1 MFTLVIVESPAKCKK
16 IEAILGA
23 KYKVIASFGHLRS
36 LDGLSSIDIDNNFNP
51 TFTQLKNDIK
61 IKQIKTIHDAISKSV
76 EVIIATDNDREG
88 EAIGWHI
95 CDMFD
100 LPTNSTKR
108 IIFNEITDGAITT
121 AINNP
126 TTLKMDLIYAQR
138 ARQILDL
145 LVGYTISPVLWNNIS
160 KTHNTSLSAGRCQSP
175 ALRLIYDNY
184 KDITNSQGIQ
194 LYNTTGIFTDL
205 NLVFELNKQFTDKDS
220 VVNFLDKSKSYN
232 SQYDISA
239 PKKSVKK
246 NPEPL
251 TTSTLQQFVS
261 NELGL
266 SPKDTMSHAQKLY
279 EAGLITYMRTDLK
292 KYSKEFITNVEK
304 YITYHYGSEYI
315 SGNISNLTHEITGM
329 SQEGHEAI
337 RPTDINMTTS
347 PLLLSHTPQLTIRDM
362 KIYELIRNR
371 TLESCMPSAQYN
383 SITATIS
390 APLSLKFTYKAEHP
404 IFIGWKIVVTN
415 KKAESTN
422 NIYLYLQTLKKSQQV
437 NAKRINSV
445 FALSELKS
453 HYSEA
458 RLVQLL
464 EENGIGRPSTFATL
478 IDKIKER
485 KYVEKQNIKGQELEC
500 IDLSMSN
507 GEIIETK
514 TLRTFGNEKNKLI
527 ILPVG
532 IIVIEFLINNFNGF
546 FSYNYTKDMEYN
558 LDMIAK
564 NNKSWSS
571 LCSEC
576 HNELTKEVSLIKSNK
591 FSLTID
597 DTHALVIGKYG
608 PVIKCIDKN
617 NNNKI
622 SFLAAKKDLDL
633 DKLRLL
639 VSLSLEDVLDE
650 QVESRPII
658 LGKYKGQDLFVK
670 KGKYGLYVQWLD
682 NKHSLNSDEFDSNSA
697 LTDIDYLKVIQHLDK
712 DTILDSSKPVGL
724 IRELTKKIS
733 IRSGKFGDYILY
745 KKPRAIKPQFLK
757 LDKFK
762 ENYNT
767 CSTQVILEWI
777 KNVYNIE

>member
-1 MFTLVIVESPAKCKK
+1 MTSLVIVESPAKCKK

-23 KYKVIASFGHLRS
+23 KYKVIASFGHLRA

-51 TFTQLKNDIK
+51 TFTQLKTDMK
-61 IKQIKTIHDAISKSV
+61 IKQIKIIQDAISKSS
-76 EVIIATDNDREG
+76 EVIIASDNDREG

-100 LPTNSTKR
+100 LSVERTKR
-108 IIFNEITDGAITT
+108 IIFNEITDNAITT
-121 AINNP
+121 AINSP
-126 TTLKMDLIYAQR
+126 TILNMNLIYAQR

-184 KDITNSQGIQ
+184 KDIVNSQGTQ
-194 LYNTTGIFTDL
+194 LYNTSGIFTDL
-205 NLVFELNKQFTDKDS
+205 NLVFELNKQFSDKES
-220 VVNFLDKSKSYN
+220 VVNFLNKSKSYN
-232 SQYDISA
+232 SQYDVSP
-239 PKKSVKK
+239 PKKSFKK

-261 NELGL
+261 NELSL

-279 EAGLITYMRTDLK
+279 EAGLITYMRTDSK
-292 KYSKEFITNVEK
+292 KYSKGFITNIEK

-315 SGNISNLTHEITGM
+315 SGNISNLTNAITGLT
-329 SQEGHEAI
+329 QEAHEAI
-337 RPTDINMTTS
+337 RPTDINITSS
-347 PLLLSHTPQLTIRDM
+347 PLLLAHTPKLTPRDM

-404 IFIGWKIVVTN
+404 IFIGWKVVTN
-415 KKAESTN
+415 KKSESTN
-422 NIYLYLQTLKKSQQV
+422 QIYSYLQTLKVSQQV
-437 NAKRINSV
+437 TAKKINSV

-507 GEIIETK
+507 GNISEIK
-514 TLRTFGNEKNKLI
+514 NVRTFGNEKNKLV

-532 IIVIEFLINNFNGF
+532 IIVIEFLIANFNGF
-546 FSYNYTKDMEYN
+546 FSYNYTEAMEHK

-564 NNKSWSS
+564 NNKLWSS

-576 HNELTKEVSLIKSNK
+576 YDELTKNVSLIKSDK

-597 DTHALVIGKYG
+597 DTHALMIGKFG
-608 PVIKCIDKN
+608 PVIKCVDK

-622 SFLAAKKDLDL
+622 SFLAAKKDLDM

-639 VSLSLEDVLDE
+639 VSISLEDVLDE
-650 QVESRPII
+650 PVESRSVI

-682 NKHSLNSDEFDSNSA
+682 NRHSLNSDEFDSNSA
-697 LTDIDYLKVIQHLDK
+697 LTDIDYLQVIQYLDK

-724 IRELTKKIS
+724 IRELTKTLS
-733 IRSGKFGDYILY
+733 IRSGKYGDYILY

-767 CSTQVILEWI
+767 CSKQIILQWV
-777 KNVYNIE
+777 KNVYNIG